1 MSAVGQELERT
12 AREGHWIM
20 HDGEVHIGV
29 FCVVCAYMMT
39 VGGLAVWAFYQ
50 NRQDGA
56 LSGKKEEAYFLAG
69 RSFGWFI
76 LFLTMFSS
84 LFSGITVIFVPLE
97 AAWSGYRRVGRWWS
111 FTGALACGPAMLL
124 ANYRSVG
131 IARNHKTVAE
141 FFTDRYRSVVFT
153 LIMVFTVGY
162 SAIPYMT
169 AQFVALRDSISVLT
183 GSADLGMVAA
193 TAFAYY
199 IFFAEMIGG
208 MRGVALTDAFQTGV
222 MLICYSLLPLVIMY
236 WWGGF
241 SSFVQPDCENGLPGA
256 NEYAS
261 GTLFCQVMGCNDDGC
276 TGSWSEDAYECT
288 PTWSIKPGCDGNPPL
303 TEKTACD
310 IECTGLAFAADLGTC
325 TGCFI
330 DGTTEITAES
340 VVTLSPGSTLC
351 APVIAASSKATEA
364 CGAPGGY
371 NTSLPVDKTSAHPAF
386 VPNGGGCTGCYGTA
400 ARIPWGDPAKFI
412 RYPDAWQ
419 GDYMTWKQFGMILNA
434 LLLSPQPHFFAR
446 WVAARSDLQLKQGMI
461 PLLWAPLL
469 MISVGILVGTVWMG
483 LHGPQF
489 YTNMDGGLSPVSPF
503 AGLMDDLIDKGGF
516 SEMLSTVMMCA
527 AIAAFMSTADSLCI
541 AFSSQLSIDV
551 FQNIAWRK
559 LKWGDATGTIKLGQ
573 TSVTLGDQTIY
584 FSKLASFILITVSL
598 ADAWDVDTNLS
609 DLFDHFFGLATY
621 GAPAGFYATTNLFGC
636 GKRASSLALIL
647 GCLAGYLTYLIL
659 FWLKNEAMCKGMD
672 EGHSCTPR
680 PEDVPEVLVG
690 YDVFAAI
697 INFLVATIACYLL
710 PQTLRDSDN
719 TFTRP
724 AFLKWD
730 EPDKAM
736 LDNYGG
742 KRLTYDEAKAI
753 VDRKRVPTNTGGWLI
768 LLGCFAF
775 LTAMLPW
782 YDGGG
787 TTGPGRQRQGFF
799 ATWGEEVR
807 HCSSFKHCGPTSNT
821 TVHRSARERESHLN
835 LSGPGR
841 NTRRRCRRPSLSS
854 AGQTTFACSFSRP
867 SLCFRS
873 APVLAHPSA
882 RHGAASP
889 WGLMHPLA
897 TSGR

>member
-1 MSAVGQELERT
+1 
-12 AREGHWIM
+12 
-20 HDGEVHIGV
+20 
-29 FCVVCAYMMT
+29 
-39 VGGLAVWAFYQ
+39 
-50 NRQDGA
+50 
-56 LSGKKEEAYFLAG
+56 
-69 RSFGWFI
+69 
-76 LFLTMFSS
+76 
-84 LFSGITVIFVPLE
+84 
-97 AAWSGYRRVGRWWS
+97 
-111 FTGALACGPAMLL
+111 
-124 ANYRSVG
+124 
-131 IARNHKTVAE
+131 
-141 FFTDRYRSVVFT
+141 
-153 LIMVFTVGY
+153 
-162 SAIPYMT
+162 
-169 AQFVALRDSISVLT
+169 
-183 GSADLGMVAA
+183 
-193 TAFAYY
+193 
-199 IFFAEMIGG
+199 
-208 MRGVALTDAFQTGV
+208 
-222 MLICYSLLPLVIMY
+222 
-236 WWGGF
+236 
-241 SSFVQPDCENGLPGA
+241 
-256 NEYAS
+256 
-261 GTLFCQVMGCNDDGC
+261 
-276 TGSWSEDAYECT
+276 
-288 PTWSIKPGCDGNPPL
+288 
-303 TEKTACD
+303 
-310 IECTGLAFAADLGTC
+310 
-325 TGCFI
+325 
-330 DGTTEITAES
+330 
-340 VVTLSPGSTLC
+340 
-351 APVIAASSKATEA
+351 
-364 CGAPGGY
+364 
-371 NTSLPVDKTSAHPAF
+371 
-386 VPNGGGCTGCYGTA
+386 
-400 ARIPWGDPAKFI
+400 
-412 RYPDAWQ
+412 
-419 GDYMTWKQFGMILNA
+419 
-434 LLLSPQPHFFAR
+434 
-446 WVAARSDLQLKQGMI
+446 
-461 PLLWAPLL
+461 
-469 MISVGILVGTVWMG
+469 
-483 LHGPQF
+483 
-489 YTNMDGGLSPVSPF
+489 
-503 AGLMDDLIDKGGF
+503 
-516 SEMLSTVMMCA
+516 
-527 AIAAFMSTADSLCI
+527 
-541 AFSSQLSIDV
+541 
-551 FQNIAWRK
+551 
-559 LKWGDATGTIKLGQ
+559 
-573 TSVTLGDQTIY
+573 
-584 FSKLASFILITVSL
+584 
-598 ADAWDVDTNLS
+598 
-609 DLFDHFFGLATY
+609 
-621 GAPAGFYATTNLFGC
+621 
-636 GKRASSLALIL
+636 LALIL